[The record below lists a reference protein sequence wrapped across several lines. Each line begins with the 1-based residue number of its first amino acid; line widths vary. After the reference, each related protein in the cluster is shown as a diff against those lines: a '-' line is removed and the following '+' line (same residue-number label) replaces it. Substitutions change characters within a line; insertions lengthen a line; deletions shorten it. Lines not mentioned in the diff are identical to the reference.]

1 MSAEQLPL
9 LPVPPLPRKE
19 RHTELAAKRDLRGLR
34 GRGDLSERQALAE
47 VALVLARAVD
57 RADRE
62 QETWAAA
69 AAARELRQVYALLL
83 EPTTT
88 PDELDRFLDELRTP
102 LGDTTPA

>member
-1 MSAEQLPL
+1 MSAEQLQLIPTG
-9 LPVPPLPRKE
+9 PAGRKL

-47 VALVLARAVD
+47 AVLVLARAID
-57 RADRE
+57 RADHE

-69 AAARELRQVYALLL
+69 AAARELRQIYALL
-83 EPTTT
+83 EPSTS
-88 PDELDRFLDELRTP
+88 PDELDRFLDELRSP